1 MRSSSPPRASVIAF
15 SFGISSL
22 IAISASL
29 MNTLPLMST
38 DIWIGF
44 WSFCSRLLAWVCGK
58 SSGTPTVSSGADT
71 MKMMSSTSI
80 TSTIGVTLISAITGL
95 RRCLR
100 LPTAMVAVG
109 PPAATQSPSGR
120 FVDLPRQDRRE
131 LVSEAFQPAG
141 LLVHLGDEL
150 VIENRRR
157 DGGNKADRSREQGL
171 GDARRHNR

>member
-1 MRSSSPPRASVIAF
+1 MRSSTPLRAWVIACN
-15 SFGISSL
+15 FGTSSSTLISEFWRKTSPLVLTETVKGSRSL
-22 IAISASL
+22 
-29 MNTLPLMST
+29 
-38 DIWIGF
+38 
-44 WSFCSRLLAWVCGK
+44 SRPLAWVCGK

-71 MKMMSSTSI
+71 MKMMRSTSI